1 MGLSQASPGQSPTR
15 SGVGRIA
22 LAIAGV
28 LVFILA
34 LWLLKKGASGLRPLM
49 DHLQVSGMVNTLGF
63 GWLMA
68 YVVLSGSPVAAISL
82 TLFGGQLLSGVE
94 TFAMITGSRLGASFI
109 VLFVGFIYWLRG
121 KQRVS
126 SVSIGVLS
134 LLVTATIYVPAMGL
148 GYLALNSHWL
158 DGVRAGS
165 GPQMTSFV
173 AAAYDPIVN
182 FVTNQLHL
190 PNFLI
195 FVLGIGT
202 LLAAFKVFDQA
213 LPEIDPNSTRFSRVT
228 ELVYRPIV
236 MVLLGAGITLITL
249 SVSVSISLL
258 VPLAVKGYIRRENII
273 PYIIGANVTTFID
286 TLLAA
291 LLIPQPPGQ
300 PSAFLIVLTEVVSVT
315 AISIA
320 ALALNYSF
328 YQRTIERVLELIVRD
343 NRSVAVFVGL
353 SLIIPIILLL
363 V

>member
-1 MGLSQASPGQSPTR
+1 MGLTR
-15 SGVGRIA
+15 AFLGRYARRIT

-28 LVFILA
+28 LIFILA
-34 LWLLKKGASGLRPLM
+34 LWLLKRGASGLRPFM

-94 TFAMITGSRLGASFI
+94 AFAMITGSRLGASFI

-126 SVSIGVLS
+126 SISIGILS
-134 LLVTATIYVPAMGL
+134 LLVTATIYLPAMGL
-148 GYLALNSHWL
+148 GYLTLSSHWL
-158 DGVRAGS
+158 DGLQVGGGR
-165 GPQMTSFV
+165 QMTSFL
-173 AAAYDPIVN
+173 AALYDPIVDL
-182 FVTNQLHL
+182 VANQLRL

-213 LPEIDPNSTRFSRVT
+213 LPEIDPQSTHFSRIT
-228 ELVYRPIV
+228 ELVYRPV
-236 MVLLGAGITLITL
+236 FMVLLGAGITFVTL

-273 PYIIGANVTTFID
+273 PYIMGANVTTFID

-300 PSAFLIVLTEVVSVT
+300 PSAFLIVLTEVLSVA
-315 AISIA
+315 AISIV
-320 ALALNYSF
+320 ALALNYSL
-328 YQRTIERVLELIVRD
+328 YQRTIERLLEFILRD
-343 NRSVAVFVGL
+343 NRTLAIFVGL
-353 SLIIPIILLL
+353 IFVIPIILLL
-363 V
+363 L